1 MPEFQEYPKMIWPN
15 GPDGEYVIV
24 NNQEEELEIS
34 GQPEEDINPKI
45 PSNRRGK
52 VLKDNG

>member
-1 MPEFQEYPKMIWPN
+1 MIWAN

>member
-1 MPEFQEYPKMIWPN
+1 MPEFQEYPKMIWAN